1 MTDAISP
8 MGPIPTQPAAQ
19 PTTGI
24 STDTSR
30 LTSKANL
37 QKAGQQFEAV
47 FINMM
52 LKSMRQAK
60 LDDGGL
66 LDTKNSDTF
75 RDMQDK
81 QVAESMAAHQP
92 IGIGKAMTDFLAKS
106 QQALQPTAATT
117 PASPGAPG
125 APAAPAAPVANGGA
139 S

>member
-1 MTDAISP
+1 MTD
-8 MGPIPTQPAAQ
+8 IPLPAAPQAQ

-30 LTSKANL
+30 LTSRANL
-37 QKAGQQFEAV
+37 KKAGEQFEAV

-52 LKSMRQAK
+52 LKSMRQAS
-60 LDDGGL
+60 LGDGL
-66 LDTKNSDTF
+66 LDTKDSDTF

-92 IGIGKAMTDFLAKS
+92 IGIGKAMTEFLARS
-106 QQALQPTAATT
+106 QKGLQPGATGE
-117 PASPGAPG
+117 S
-125 APAAPAAPVANGGA
+125 APAPTSADGGTA